1 MLFFFAK
8 LSYSVVFVSRN
19 DRTPFLFYVSL
30 TIFELTKQTPIG
42 PTEFLNST
50 VKGASYGMNSLHR
63 DDIATSGEHWMFD
76 GSADFIHAHP
86 SCGQL
91 FDC

>member
-1 MLFFFAK
+1 M
-8 LSYSVVFVSRN
+8 N
-19 DRTPFLFYVSL
+19 PFSFYVNHYFW
-30 TIFELTKQTPIG
+30 TDKTNPIG
-42 PTEFLNST
+42 PTEFLNSI
-50 VKGASYGMNSLHR
+50 VKAASYGMNCLHQ

-86 SCGQL
+86 SGGQL